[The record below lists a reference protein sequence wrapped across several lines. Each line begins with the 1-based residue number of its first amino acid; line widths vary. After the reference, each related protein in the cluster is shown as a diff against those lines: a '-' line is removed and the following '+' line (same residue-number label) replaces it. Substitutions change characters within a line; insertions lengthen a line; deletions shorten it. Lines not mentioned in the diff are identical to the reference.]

1 MNPLNPNNLSPQQI
15 SAAFGMS
22 ERPVKRLLRDYFV
35 QFDRAFVRKGKG
47 PIVIENGVQRPLL
60 ISEIPDDYA
69 DMGGMLKMIH
79 GDSSKNEIDTTAFAP
94 DSLLKIPDVTGH
106 LTLPQK
112 LNDDGTTSLWNL
124 DIHLRKPT
132 AKFDYDTLKSFAAGA
147 DNPEMA
153 ETEVRSLITGFV
165 PSCIFIFN
173 LLKSKNDVMNTLR
186 LNCTKDAIYIQDAR
200 CDIVPNKVLLIR
212 LSKGED
218 MVIESE

>member
-1 MNPLNPNNLSPQQI
+1 MNPLNPTNLDSSQI

-35 QFDRAFVRKGKG
+35 QFDRAFIRKGKG
-47 PIVIENGVQRPLL
+47 PIVNEDGKPRPLL
-60 ISEIPDDYA
+60 VSEIPDDYA

-79 GDSSKNEIDTTAFAP
+79 GDSSKNEIDTSAFAP
-94 DSLLKIPDVTGH
+94 DSLLKIPDATGH

-132 AKFDYDTLKSFAAGA
+132 AKFDYEMLKTFASGA

-153 ETEVRSLITGFV
+153 EKEVRSLIAGFV

-173 LLKSKNDVMNTLR
+173 LLKSKNDVMKTLR
-186 LNCTKDAIYIQDAR
+186 LNCTQDAIYIEDAR

-212 LSKGED
+212 LSKGDD
-218 MVIESE
+218 MLIGDE